1 MLVAERNN
9 FLAAVC
15 PRGKIFGL
23 ALVDLTTGDFLTTE
37 LEDDAGAARRNWN
50 GCARRKSFIPARR
63 RRCAICSATRS
74 RF

>member
-15 PRGKIFGL
+15 PRGKLFGL

-37 LEDDAGAARRNWN
+37 LETEAGP
-50 GCARRKSFIPARR
+50 SD
-63 RRCAICSATRS
+63 
-74 RF
+74 